1 MWSILPSKPLYGLKR
16 DAFAWCTFLT
26 WHGHGKCSWMH
37 LRAAGTGW
45 QWRGSCSPALNRNV
59 QESVAASSAHHRGPG
74 SAPGTDHAMGHV
86 TCHLSRW
93 IENHC
98 MQEKPKS
105 DLALKAQIRFAWL
118 SPNPPDC
125 ISLPF
130 TLFSQAAA
138 KPVSKISWTKTI
150 PKEQLMTGA
159 CRTKSPRALARPS
172 SGALQKKKTLKQS
185 KCLEVQQENPFYYNL
200 IKLIV
205 KQRPCST
212 KPQSPH
218 DSCSVLSANGS
229 QVHPKGIP
237 PRREVNPCKGHC
249 VNHHALSLAAA
260 VGNCLWRS
268 RNETLVNPSPNTT
281 KIKHHHYPPHKW
293 PWATK
298 HFAAD
303 GQAQPISG
311 EMLHWRA
318 EKAAPLCKLKVSL
331 LISSS
336 KCWCLVFPHLLV
348 QSTIALIIPLKLPPD
363 SEQLRSW
370 NSGNVFNQ

>member
-1 MWSILPSKPLYGLKR
+1 MYKSKPVHGLKG
-16 DAFAWCTFLT
+16 DAFDWCTFLT

-37 LRAAGTGW
+37 LRAAVE
-45 QWRGSCSPALNRNV
+45 RVLLSCSEHECAGICSSLV
-59 QESVAASSAHHRGPG
+59 CASLGSRLSSGHWPRHGPR
-74 SAPGTDHAMGHV
+74 
-86 TCHLSRW
+86 HLSLVTLDW
-93 IENHC
+93 EPSH
-98 MQEKPKS
+98 
-105 DLALKAQIRFAWL
+105 AGKAQIRFAWL

-130 TLFSQAAA
+130 TLFSQQAA

-150 PKEQLMTGA
+150 PKEQLVAGA
-159 CRTKSPRALARPS
+159 CRTKSPWVLARSS
-172 SGALQKKKTLKQS
+172 SGALQKQKTLKQS
-185 KCLEVQQENPFYYNL
+185 KCLAVQQKNPFYYNL

-218 DSCSVLSANGS
+218 ASCFVLSANGS
-229 QVHPKGIP
+229 QVHPKGIS

-268 RNETLVNPSPNTT
+268 RNETLVNPSPNIT
-281 KIKHHHYPPHKW
+281 KIKHHHYPPPQMTPSHQ
-293 PWATK
+293 

-303 GQAQPISG
+303 GQGQPISG
-311 EMLHWRA
+311 EMLHWQV

-363 SEQLRSW
+363 SEQPRSW
-370 NSGNVFNQ
+370 NSGNLFNQ